1 MWESRGRRGEWDFP
15 ERRAILVD
23 LGQKSAF
30 PTRGAGRRHRG
41 ARGGGMCACIGG
53 MRVQEQAQAC
63 VQFHSPG
70 VVELYT
76 CLPPNMLLL
85 LHACMRVAPW
95 FLPGACR
102 GVRRGRIPT
111 PGGAE
116 ASCVTRTPLGY
127 AAGRAIGGR
136 LSGGVRTG
144 IFSVHTDRPKRAG
157 AGAGVVVWKLRVPP
171 GARTMRS
178 ATLSLPAGARRTP
191 KAAGHLGQPS
201 VGVRLSPGEPGAQS
215 ADCF

>member
-1 MWESRGRRGEWDFP
+1 MFFRWNLAGGGVGGTSQGDVPSWSLPGRSPRVPSAGRL
-15 ERRAILVD
+15 RRA
-23 LGQKSAF
+23 
-30 PTRGAGRRHRG
+30 AGRMAVRSC
-41 ARGGGMCACIGG
+41 ARGSYC
-53 MRVQEQAQAC
+53 
-63 VQFHSPG
+63 S
-70 VVELYT
+70 
-76 CLPPNMLLL
+76 
-85 LHACMRVAPW
+85 MRVAPW